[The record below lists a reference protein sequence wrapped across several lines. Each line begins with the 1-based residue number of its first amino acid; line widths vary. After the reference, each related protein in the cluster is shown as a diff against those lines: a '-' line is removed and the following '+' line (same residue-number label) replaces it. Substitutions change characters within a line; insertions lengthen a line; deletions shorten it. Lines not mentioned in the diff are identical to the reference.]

1 MIKRR
6 APMLDREWLTDQYIN
21 LGKTRKEIAEATG
34 LTAGRVGNLLQE
46 YQIKRYSIERHGLS
60 THPLNVIWCGMK
72 ERCYNPNAVNY
83 QWYGA
88 KGIAVCDDW
97 LTFINFY
104 NWAMSMGWSQGMTI
118 DRVDCDKDYCPE
130 NCRLL
135 TAKQQC
141 RNRKSNVYIMVD
153 SEARLQCEWEEILGL
168 RHKTIAKW
176 KQRHGID
183 YAINRIK
190 EIKND
195 SQRIT

>member
-6 APMLDREWLTDQYIN
+6 SPMLDREWLTNQYIN

-88 KGIAVCDDW
+88 KGIVVCDDW
-97 LTFINFY
+97 LTFTNFY
-104 NWAMSMGWSQGMTI
+104 NWAVSMGWKQGMTI
-118 DRVDCDKDYCPE
+118 DRVDCDKNYCPE

-141 RNRKSNVYIMVD
+141 RNRKSNVYITVD
-153 SEARLQCEWEEILGL
+153 DETHLQCEWEEIFGL
-168 RHKTIAKW
+168 RPKIIAKW

-183 YAINRIK
+183 YVINRIK
-190 EIKND
+190 EIKK
-195 SQRIT
+195 